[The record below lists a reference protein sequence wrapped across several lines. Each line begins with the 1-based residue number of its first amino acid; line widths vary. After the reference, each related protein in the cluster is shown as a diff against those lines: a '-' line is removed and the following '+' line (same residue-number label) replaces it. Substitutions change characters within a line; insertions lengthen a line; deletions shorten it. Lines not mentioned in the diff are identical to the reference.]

1 MANFGT
7 PVKKGNFP
15 YFRATMKANAQTS
28 VAAWTGAKSAA
39 TQVTSSAT
47 AAQIGA
53 ALGQLID
60 DLRASGAIN

>member
-1 MANFGT
+1 MPNFT
-7 PVKKGNFP
+7 PVIKGNRP
-15 YFRATMKANAQTS
+15 YEKAKNVANAPTS
-28 VAAWTGAKSAA
+28 VAAWTGTKSTA

-60 DLRASGAIN
+60 DLRTAGVIK